1 MRIENIETIRCWDV
15 KFEEFDVEYR
25 LERGQLLSIMTEKE
39 VINAELSS
47 MDDMFMYL
55 FKEDEMISIEIND
68 IISLQL

>member
-1 MRIENIETIRCWDV
+1 MKIENIETVRCWDV

-68 IISLQL
+68 IISLQF